1 MTKYLKEDFR
11 GGTLK
16 SDVISV
22 RELFEGNLTVIYMR
36 NSGDHLRMRL
46 AFWVLALLAGCGF
59 VGIILWMTYRV
70 SQQISEPISMICERV
85 GKINLKEGRGY
96 EEVETDIEELQM
108 LSDSVKEMSDDLQ
121 ESLQEIIALKEY
133 ELHAKLLALQAQM
146 QPHFLFNTLM
156 NITSLAEEEGNER
169 IYRICMNLTGMFRY
183 ISADNPEG
191 VNLYEEIRHVENYV
205 DIMKE
210 RFPESYVR
218 IDIPL

>member
-1 MTKYLKEDFR
+1 
-11 GGTLK
+11 
-16 SDVISV
+16 
-22 RELFEGNLTVIYMR
+22 
-36 NSGDHLRMRL
+36 
-46 AFWVLALLAGCGF
+46 
-59 VGIILWMTYRV
+59 
-70 SQQISEPISMICERV
+70 
-85 GKINLKEGRGY
+85 
-96 EEVETDIEELQM
+96 
-108 LSDSVKEMSDDLQ
+108 MSDDLQ

>member
-1 MTKYLKEDFR
+1 MITGILHVDNRQIPLKKFPHTDNIRLQRTAPEILLQVFR
-11 GGTLK
+11 HIYPAFLIQCITVLIK
-16 SDVISV
+16 NIDLYRTAVPRQFFHVIDKI
-22 RELFEGNLTVIYMR
+22 F
-36 NSGDHLRMRL
+36 RL
-46 AFWVLALLAGCGF
+46 
-59 VGIILWMTYRV
+59 
-70 SQQISEPISMICERV
+70 
-85 GKINLKEGRGY
+85 NLKEGRGY

-108 LSDSVKEMSDDLQ
+108 LSHSVKEMSDDLQ